1 MCGIIGGPTRITPHS
16 RVETIKQQGTGGTAG
31 PAPSSILG
39 PACRLPPRA
48 WRAATPYRG
57 GPRFPASARA
67 QPPRQH
73 RTTEIDPDRDGR
85 VVLSGGP
92 PRAPAP

>member
-31 PAPSSILG
+31 PAPSSIL
-39 PACRLPPRA
+39 
-48 WRAATPYRG
+48 